1 MNIKDLVKE
10 YDPQNQFDVLINSY
24 TQIEHAWENKIDLS
38 SIEGKK
44 FNKIIVSGLGGSAIG
59 GDLIREFLSA
69 ELSLPYF
76 VNRNYNLPLFADKE
90 TLVIISSYS
99 GNTEETIS
107 VLNQA
112 VERGCVIVCLST
124 GGRIA
129 EIALE
134 NNIPLVNLKKGFQPR
149 YALGTGFFSLLRI
162 LQILGC
168 CGNQDDTINK
178 IINVWKEK
186 GKEYSEE
193 NNKAYL
199 YAEELTG
206 FIPVIYSAADITSAA
221 GYRFKCQFNE
231 NSKVHAFHNVIPEL
245 NHNEIIGWETFKE
258 KQFYAKL
265 IILNDPVYSPQV
277 KKRFTITS
285 ELAAAGGIEILE
297 LQSEKEDLKTRLMD
311 LIYLCDWITY
321 YTAVIKGAD
330 PTEIKN
336 INILKEKLA

>member
-1 MNIKDLVKE
+1 MNIKDLVNKH
-10 YDPQNQFDVLINSY
+10 DPQNQFEVLINSY
-24 TQIEHAWENKIDLS
+24 TQIEHARDNKIDLT
-38 SIEGKK
+38 SIEGKS

-59 GDLIREFLSA
+59 GDLIREFLSD
-69 ELSLPYF
+69 ELSVPYF

-168 CGNQDDTINK
+168 CGNQDEIVNK
-178 IINVWKEK
+178 IIKVWKEK

-199 YAEELTG
+199 YAEELIG
-206 FIPVIYSAADITSAA
+206 FIPLIYSAADITSAA

-245 NHNEIIGWETFKE
+245 NHNEIIGWETFTE
-258 KQFYAKL
+258 KQFNAKL
-265 IILNDPVYSPQV
+265 IILNDPSYSSQIQ
-277 KKRFTITS
+277 KRFTITS
-285 ELAAAGGIEILE
+285 ELAAAGGIDVLE

-321 YTAVIKGAD
+321 YTAVLRGKD